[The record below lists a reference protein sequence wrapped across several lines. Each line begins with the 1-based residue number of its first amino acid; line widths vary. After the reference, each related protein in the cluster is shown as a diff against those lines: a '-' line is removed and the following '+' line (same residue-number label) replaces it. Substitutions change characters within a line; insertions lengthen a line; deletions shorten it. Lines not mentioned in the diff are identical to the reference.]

1 MQPLFTWRHFEAEVI
16 LLCVRWSL
24 KYAVSYRDL
33 EERMAERGLQVDH
46 TTIFR
51 WIQHYAPEREK
62 RCRLH
67 LKGTTDS
74 WRMDETYA
82 KVKGVWMYLYR
93 AVDSCGQTIEFFLSS
108 TRDAQAAQRFF
119 RKSLGAAH
127 TGFPRV
133 ITVDKIE

>member
-24 KYAVSYRDL
+24 KYAVRYRDL

-67 LKGTTDS
+67 LKGTTAS
-74 WRMDETYA
+74 WRMHETYP
-82 KVKGVWMYLYR
+82 KVKGVGWYVYP
-93 AVDSCGQTIEFFLSS
+93 AVDSCGKPSRVLLS
-108 TRDAQAAQRFF
+108 
-119 RKSLGAAH
+119 
-127 TGFPRV
+127 
-133 ITVDKIE
+133 